1 MKEKERRIKR
11 DYEGGE
17 MGWMRMIEGRGGRW
31 DIGMYITKE
40 GIRKWK
46 GGGGEEI
53 TKKIKEDLL
62 KGGVEGRRKN
72 KNEKK
77 GRGLREKKNDG
88 RMRILDR
95 EEEGKKK
102 NKRTKM

>member
-1 MKEKERRIKR
+1 M
-11 DYEGGE
+11 
-17 MGWMRMIEGRGGRW
+17 
-31 DIGMYITKE
+31 
-40 GIRKWK
+40 
-46 GGGGEEI
+46 
-53 TKKIKEDLL
+53 
-62 KGGVEGRRKN
+62 EGRRKN

-102 NKRTKM
+102 KKRTKERKCE